1 MTNGMYY
8 LQKGAIIM
16 LTFKKIEDKSV
27 AKVMNERAGDPCKY
41 AGQRGAYD
49 CLYDCTAKNKPRY
62 YESTAY

>member
-1 MTNGMYY
+1 
-8 LQKGAIIM
+8 M